1 MSLATK
7 IADEIAS
14 QHSNGEA
21 ILVVVHYPDS
31 DGKGTIEFSV
41 RGMSPDLLEK
51 IGLNLIE
58 RANLHKLSVSDLPQ

>member
-1 MSLATK
+1 MSLSTK
-7 IADEIAS
+7 IADEIAL

-21 ILVVVHYPDS
+21 ILVVVHYPDRE
-31 DGKGTIEFSV
+31 GKGTIEFSV

-58 RANLHKLSVSDLPQ
+58 RANLHKLPVSDLAQ